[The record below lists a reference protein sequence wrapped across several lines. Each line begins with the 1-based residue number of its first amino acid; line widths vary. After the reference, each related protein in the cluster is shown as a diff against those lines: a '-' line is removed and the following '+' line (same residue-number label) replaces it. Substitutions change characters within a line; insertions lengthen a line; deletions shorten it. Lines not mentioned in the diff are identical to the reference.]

1 MPFRIATFL
10 LASLLVGAGVGA
22 VLGWKYWWLGAWL
35 GAVLWLA
42 LDAWRAERLLR
53 VLRNDAAGLPSR
65 GPGVWG
71 ELAERIRKLLRE
83 REQQTRQAE
92 ERLQEFLAAIQA
104 SPNGVILLDEQGRIE
119 WCNQTAASQFGIN
132 AERDLLQHL
141 ANLVRDPAFVA
152 YLASWNYS
160 RDVVIDASG
169 AGPAQQRSHSIRL
182 SVQVHP
188 YAGNRRMLL
197 TRDITALE
205 QAEAMRRDFVANVSH
220 EIRTPLTVLAGF
232 VETLQNLPLDAEER
246 ARYLALM
253 SQQSHRMETLVND
266 LLTLSRLEGSA
277 PPSGSQWV
285 RMRALFAQ
293 CEDEGRGLSG
303 RLAPLGHR
311 LSFELGTESEISG
324 APTELQSAMSNLLT
338 NAIRYTPGGG
348 EVAVSWR
355 LLPDGRGEYA
365 VRDTGPG
372 IAAEH
377 IPRLTERFYRID
389 RSRSRETGGTGLGLA
404 IVKHIA
410 QRHGAELRIESTVG
424 KGSRF
429 ALLFP
434 ASRVRE
440 ARLLAKSPTS
450 PSSPSSAASSS
461 AAARRTATP

>member
-10 LASLLVGAGVGA
+10 AASALGGGLATALLNWHYA
-22 VLGWKYWWLGAWL
+22 WLGAWL
-35 GAVLWLA
+35 GAVLWLL
-42 LDAWRAERLLR
+42 LDAWRAQRLLN
-53 VLRNDAAGLPSR
+53 VLRRDAAGLPSR
-65 GPGVWG
+65 GAGVWG
-71 ELAERIRKLLRE
+71 ELSERIRKLLRE

-92 ERLQEFLAAIQA
+92 DRLQEFLAAIQA
-104 SPNGVILLDEQGRIE
+104 SPNGVVLLDEQGRIE
-119 WCNQTAASQFGIN
+119 WCNQTAAGQFGID
-132 AERDLLQHL
+132 AERDLLQHM

-160 RDVVIDASG
+160 RDVVIDAQ
-169 AGPAQQRSHSIRL
+169 GPQQRSHPARL

-197 TRDITALE
+197 TRDITSLE

-246 ARYLALM
+246 ARYLGLM

-277 PPSGSQWV
+277 APPATRWT
-285 RMRALFAQ
+285 RMRALMAQ
-293 CEDEGRGLSG
+293 CEDEGRGLSS
-303 RLAPLGHR
+303 RLSSHGHR
-311 LSFELGTESEISG
+311 LSFSMEADSEIAG
-324 APTELQSAMSNLLT
+324 APTELQSAMSNLLS

-365 VRDTGPG
+365 VRDSGPG

-377 IPRLTERFYRID
+377 LPRLTERFYRID

-410 QRHGAELRIESTVG
+410 QRHGAELRIESTLG

-429 ALLFP
+429 ALVFP
-434 ASRVRE
+434 P
-440 ARLLAKSPTS
+440 ARL
-450 PSSPSSAASSS
+450 
-461 AAARRTATP
+461 RQATPLSAVA

>member
-10 LASLLVGAGVGA
+10 MASLVGGACAGA
-22 VLGWKYWWLGAWL
+22 ILGWRSMWLGAWL
-35 GAVLWLA
+35 GAVFWLV
-42 LDAWRAERLLR
+42 LDAWRARRLLE
-53 VLRNDAAGLPSR
+53 VLRSDAAGLPSR
-65 GPGVWG
+65 GPGIWG
-71 ELAERIRKLLRE
+71 ELAERIRKLLRD

-104 SPNGVILLDEQGRIE
+104 SPNGVVLLDEQGRIE
-119 WCNQTAASQFGIN
+119 WCNQTAAGQFGID
-132 AERDLLQHL
+132 AERDLLQHVG
-141 ANLVRDPAFVA
+141 NLVRDPAFVA

-160 RDVVIDASG
+160 RDVVIDA
-169 AGPAQQRSHSIRL
+169 PAHGQAHRGHPARL

-197 TRDITALE
+197 TRDITSLE

-246 ARYLALM
+246 SRYLALM
-253 SQQSHRMETLVND
+253 GQQSHRMETLVND

-277 PPSGSQWV
+277 APPPGRWTRV
-285 RMRALFAQ
+285 RALMAQ
-293 CEDEGRGLSG
+293 AEDEGRGLSS
-303 RLAPLGHR
+303 RLSAQGHR
-311 LSFELGTESEISG
+311 LSFSIDSDSEIAG
-324 APTELQSAMSNLLT
+324 AATELQSAMSNLLS
-338 NAIRYTPGGG
+338 NAIRYTPAGG
-348 EVAVSWR
+348 EIKVTWR

-365 VRDTGPG
+365 VQDSGPG

-429 ALLFP
+429 ALVFP
-434 ASRVRE
+434 V
-440 ARLLAKSPTS
+440 ARLRQA
-450 PSSPSSAASSS
+450 SALS
-461 AAARRTATP
+461 AVA

>member
-10 LASLLVGAGVGA
+10 MASLIGGTAAA
-22 VLGWKYWWLGAWL
+22 VPFGWRFVWLGAWL
-35 GAVLWLA
+35 GAVLWVV
-42 LDAWRAERLLR
+42 LDAWRAQQLLH
-53 VLRNDAAGLPSR
+53 VLRNDATGLPSR
-65 GPGVWG
+65 APGVWG
-71 ELAERIRKLLRE
+71 ELAERIRKLLRT
-83 REQQTRQAE
+83 REQQARQAE
-92 ERLQEFLAAIQA
+92 DRLQEFLAAIQA
-104 SPNGVILLDEQGRIE
+104 SPNGVVLLDEQGRIE
-119 WCNQTAASQFGIN
+119 WCNQTAAGQFGID
-132 AERDLLQHL
+132 ADRDLLQHL

-160 RDVVIDASG
+160 RDVVIDAPSQVG
-169 AGPAQQRSHSIRL
+169 MHRGHPVRL

-197 TRDITALE
+197 TRDITSLE

-253 SQQSHRMETLVND
+253 GQQSHRMETLVND

-277 PPSGSQWV
+277 TPPANRWTRV
-285 RMRALFAQ
+285 RALMAQ
-293 CEDEGRGLSG
+293 CEDEGRGLSS
-303 RLAPLGHR
+303 RLASQGHR
-311 LSFELGTESEISG
+311 LSFSVEVDSEIAG
-324 APTELQSAMSNLLT
+324 APTELQSAMSNLLS

-348 EVAVSWR
+348 EVVVSWR

-365 VRDTGPG
+365 VRDSGPG

-404 IVKHIA
+404 IVKHVA

-429 ALLFP
+429 ALVFP
-434 ASRVRE
+434 VT
-440 ARLLAKSPTS
+440 RLRQ
-450 PSSPSSAASSS
+450 
-461 AAARRTATP
+461 AAALSAVA

>member
-10 LASLLVGAGVGA
+10 CASAIGGALAFVLLGGASA
-22 VLGWKYWWLGAWL
+22 WMGAWF
-35 GAVLWLA
+35 GVVLWLVV
-42 LDAWRAERLLR
+42 DAWRAHKLLN
-53 VLRNDAAGLPSR
+53 VLRTDTSRLPSR

-92 ERLQEFLAAIQA
+92 DRLQEFLAAIQA
-104 SPNGVILLDEQGRIE
+104 SPHGVVLLDEQGRIE
-119 WCNQTAASQFGIN
+119 WCNQTAAAQFGID

-160 RDVVIDASG
+160 RDVVIDAPSQ
-169 AGPAQQRSHSIRL
+169 AHAHRNHPARL

-197 TRDITALE
+197 MRDITLLE

-232 VETLQNLPLDAEER
+232 VETLQNLPLDADER
-246 ARYLALM
+246 TRYLALM
-253 SQQSHRMETLVND
+253 AQQSHRMETLVND

-277 PPSGSQWV
+277 APPSQRWT
-285 RMRALFAQ
+285 RMRALMAQ
-293 CEDEGRGLSG
+293 CEDEGRGLSS
-303 RLAPLGHR
+303 RLSSKGHR
-311 LSFELGTESEISG
+311 LSFSMEADSEIAG
-324 APTELQSAMSNLLT
+324 APTELQSAMSNLLS
-338 NAIRYTPGGG
+338 NAIRYTPSGG
-348 EVAVSWR
+348 EVAVSWKV
-355 LLPDGRGEYA
+355 LPDGRGEFA
-365 VRDTGPG
+365 VRDSGPG
-372 IAAEH
+372 IAPEH
-377 IPRLTERFYRID
+377 LPRLTERFYRVD

-410 QRHGAELRIESTVG
+410 QRHGVELRIESTLG

-434 ASRVRE
+434 AT
-440 ARLLAKSPTS
+440 RLRQAPAL
-450 PSSPSSAASSS
+450 S
-461 AAARRTATP
+461 AAA

>member
-10 LASLLVGAGVGA
+10 IASLVGGGVA
-22 VLGWKYWWLGAWL
+22 AAFGWRFAWLGAWL
-35 GAVLWLA
+35 GAVVWLV
-42 LDAWRAERLLR
+42 LDAWRAQRLLD
-53 VLRNDAAGLPSR
+53 VLRKDASGLPSR
-65 GPGVWG
+65 GSGVWG
-71 ELAERIRKLLRE
+71 ELAERIRKLLRD
-83 REQQTRQAE
+83 REKQTQQAE

-104 SPNGVILLDEQGRIE
+104 SPNGVVLLDQQGRIE
-119 WCNQTAASQFGIN
+119 WCNQTAAGQFGID

-160 RDVVIDASG
+160 RDVVIDAPSTL
-169 AGPAQQRSHSIRL
+169 PQRSHPVRL

-197 TRDITALE
+197 TRDITSLE
-205 QAEAMRRDFVANVSH
+205 QADAMRRDFVANVSH

-232 VETLQNLPLDAEER
+232 VETLQNLPLDTEER
-246 ARYLALM
+246 SRYLGLM

-277 PPSGSQWV
+277 LPPANRWTRV
-285 RMRALFAQ
+285 RALMAQ
-293 CEDEGRGLSG
+293 CEDEGRGLSS
-303 RLAPLGHR
+303 R
-311 LSFELGTESEISG
+311 LSPQGHQLSFSLEADSEIAG

-338 NAIRYTPGGG
+338 NAIRYTPAGGQ
-348 EVAVSWR
+348 VAVTWR

-365 VRDTGPG
+365 VRDSGPG

-429 ALLFP
+429 ALVFP
-434 ASRVRE
+434 VVRLRLASAV
-440 ARLLAKSPTS
+440 
-450 PSSPSSAASSS
+450 SAVV
-461 AAARRTATP
+461 

>member
-1 MPFRIATFL
+1 MPFRLATFFLAGL
-10 LASLLVGAGVGA
+10 LGASCGLALFGWRFAG
-22 VLGWKYWWLGAWL
+22 WGAWL
-35 GAVLWLA
+35 GALLWL
-42 LDAWRAERLLR
+42 LIDAWRARKLLQ
-53 VLRNDAAGLPSR
+53 VLRNDASGLPSR
-65 GPGVWG
+65 GPGIWG
-71 ELAERIRKLLRE
+71 ELSERIRKLLRE
-83 REQQTRQAE
+83 REKQTQQAE

-104 SPNGVILLDEQGRIE
+104 SPHGVVLLDEQGRIE
-119 WCNQTAASQFGIN
+119 WCNQTAAGQFGID

-141 ANLVRDPAFVA
+141 SNLVRDPAFVA

-160 RDVVIDASG
+160 RDVVIDA
-169 AGPAQQRSHSIRL
+169 PAKSLWTRGHPARL

-188 YAGNRRMLL
+188 YSGNRRMLL
-197 TRDITALE
+197 MRDITQVE

-246 ARYLALM
+246 ARYLSLM
-253 SQQSHRMETLVND
+253 GQQSMRMETLVND

-277 PPSGSQWV
+277 APPTRKWT
-285 RMRALFAQ
+285 RMKALMAQ
-293 CEDEGRGLSG
+293 CEDEARGLSG
-303 RLAPLGHR
+303 RLTPQGHK
-311 LSFELGTESEISG
+311 LSFEMDADSEIAGS
-324 APTELQSAMSNLLT
+324 PTELQSAMSNLLS
-338 NAIRYTPGGG
+338 NAVRYTPGGG

-355 LLPDGRGEYA
+355 ILPDGRGEYA

-377 IPRLTERFYRID
+377 LPRLTERFYRID

-410 QRHGAELRIESTVG
+410 QRHGAELRIESTLG

-434 ASRVRE
+434 A
-440 ARLLAKSPTS
+440 ARLRPASALSLA
-450 PSSPSSAASSS
+450 A
-461 AAARRTATP
+461 

>member
-1 MPFRIATFL
+1 MPLRIATFL
-10 LASLLVGAGVGA
+10 TASALGGGLATALLSWHYA
-22 VLGWKYWWLGAWL
+22 WLGAWL
-35 GAVLWLA
+35 GALLWLL
-42 LDAWRAERLLR
+42 LDAWRAQRLLN
-53 VLRNDAAGLPSR
+53 VLRSDAAGLPSR

-71 ELAERIRKLLRE
+71 ELSERIRKLLRE

-92 ERLQEFLAAIQA
+92 DRLQEFLAAIQA
-104 SPNGVILLDEQGRIE
+104 SPNGVVLLDEHGRIE
-119 WCNQTAASQFGIN
+119 WCNQTAAGQFGID
-132 AERDLLQHL
+132 AERDLLQHM

-160 RDVVIDASG
+160 RDVVIDAQ
-169 AGPAQQRSHSIRL
+169 GPAQRSHPARL

-197 TRDITALE
+197 TRDITSLE

-232 VETLQNLPLDAEER
+232 VETLQNLPLDAKER
-246 ARYLALM
+246 ARYLGLM
-253 SQQSHRMETLVND
+253 AQQSHRMETLVND

-277 PPSGSQWV
+277 APPANRWT
-285 RMRALFAQ
+285 RMRALMAQ
-293 CEDEGRGLSG
+293 CEDEGRGLSS
-303 RLAPLGHR
+303 RLSSQGHR
-311 LSFELGTESEISG
+311 LSFTLESDSEIAG
-324 APTELQSAMSNLLT
+324 APTELQSAMSNLVS

-365 VRDTGPG
+365 VRDSGPG

-377 IPRLTERFYRID
+377 LPRLTERFYRID

-410 QRHGAELRIESTVG
+410 QRHGTELRIESTPG

-429 ALLFP
+429 ALVFP
-434 ASRVRE
+434 VSRLRQASPLSVV
-440 ARLLAKSPTS
+440 A
-450 PSSPSSAASSS
+450 
-461 AAARRTATP
+461 